1 MHESQRLS
9 AGQFAQLLQIDRHEL
24 DHLDA
29 LGWFVPAER
38 DKNGRRTYY
47 LSQINEWLSL
57 QTTLDLQ
64 RDLQLDTTTKP
75 NEADHLAVLK
85 QQQALVDQLLGQLNV
100 AQSQIAQEI
109 TGHETAQRAIAD
121 EVTIVNR
128 PTVGLLTTD
137 VPEATPTLTAV
148 MQQHV
153 QHVLKTMPQP
163 PVNLTIGRV
172 HPKHALMEG
181 DADQLTTLYTPLTFG
196 SQTQPDQTLAT
207 GRYVIAY
214 HHLDQPLLHGYD
226 QLVTFAKSHDLTLGA
241 AMYEQPII
249 SSWQAADPAQQ
260 VVRLLMAVKE
270 G

>member
-24 DHLDA
+24 DHLDV

-57 QTTLDLQ
+57 QTTLNLK
-64 RDLQLDTTTKP
+64 RDLRLDTTTKP

-163 PVNLTIGRV
+163 PVNLTIGRC
-172 HPKHALMEG
+172 
-181 DADQLTTLYTPLTFG
+181 TRNTL
-196 SQTQPDQTLAT
+196 
-207 GRYVIAY
+207 
-214 HHLDQPLLHGYD
+214 
-226 QLVTFAKSHDLTLGA
+226 
-241 AMYEQPII
+241 
-249 SSWQAADPAQQ
+249 
-260 VVRLLMAVKE
+260 
-270 G
+270 